1 MTSNN
6 TPQERIRALMD
17 EDPIDLTD
25 AADSDVVDD
34 ALDAALADAG
44 LQALSVEAQDIVLA
58 LTSSVASLEPA
69 TRERLVKAAGRGLRT
84 RRDALTP
91 LPRLLFLARQT
102 AAESIESV
110 ATSISVG
117 AEVLLNVER
126 GQAGLETLEAQAV
139 ATWVSHFAVPIDQ
152 AREALAKALQLQT
165 GGDRAAA
172 SAVGVDAAEAS
183 QFFRSVMDYLQPRT
197 DT

>member
-25 AADSDVVDD
+25 PADSDVVDD
-34 ALDAALADAG
+34 ALDTALADAG

-84 RRDALTP
+84 RRDSLTP

-117 AEVLLNVER
+117 ADVLLNVER